1 MLKRILKIVRAERH
15 KTQTHMSQKTPIASC
30 KIRMNSQETLEQI
43 KQFIHLI
50 SNELNCMELTYGEYD
65 SELEYSIDLNH
76 RELGKK
82 YRNMA
87 NDIKEKL
94 MNLTQEEYENLATTN
109 NIDIIINNITYNVTG
124 EMLTIKKIP
133 KKGSNTII
141 DGELMIQ
148 LDFTYNDIIKNRH
161 IINCFVTH
169 FQNHRK
175 RAGLRP
181 WNKVDL
187 VINNNNDIIKSHQDI
202 FESRTNVPVYFECIE
217 EKYCVIYTETYIHNF
232 SDSDNDIVINYSLCV
247 Y

>member
-1 MLKRILKIVRAERH
+1 
-15 KTQTHMSQKTPIASC
+15 MSQKTPIASC

-43 KQFIHLI
+43 KQIIHLI

-65 SELEYSIDLNH
+65 SELEYTIELNH

-82 YRNMA
+82 YRNIA

-94 MNLTQEEYENLATTN
+94 LMLSQEEYANDLINN
-109 NIDIIINNITYNVTG
+109 NIDIIVNNITYIITG
-124 EMLTIKKIP
+124 EMFTIKKIP

-141 DGELMIQ
+141 DNDLMIQ

-161 IINCFVTH
+161 IVNCFVTH

-187 VINNNNDIIKSHQDI
+187 VIINDEDKIIKSQLEV
-202 FESRTNVPVYFECIE
+202 FESRTNVPVIFEYDE
-217 EKYCVIYTETYIHNF
+217 VKYKTIYSETYTH
-232 SDSDNDIVINYSLCV
+232 SLESGDIKIRYLLCV